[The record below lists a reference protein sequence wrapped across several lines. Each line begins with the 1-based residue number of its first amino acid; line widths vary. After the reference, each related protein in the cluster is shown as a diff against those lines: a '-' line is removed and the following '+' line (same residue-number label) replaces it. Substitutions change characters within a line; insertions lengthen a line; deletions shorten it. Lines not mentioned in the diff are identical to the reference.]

1 MGQRTDAIAIEW
13 KDENEIPFVSAI
25 GQGLDAEAIIET
37 AIQSRVPIFD
47 NPLLMQE
54 LMLLQKN
61 DLIPPHLYIAVAQ
74 ILAFVKYMDGEF
86 ALQDNNDATKDKSNS
101 NKETSI
107 SSKKNLT
114 PYRKN

>member
-86 ALQDNNDATKDKSNS
+86 SLTE
-101 NKETSI
+101 KEN
-107 SSKKNLT
+107 KKNATQDL
-114 PYRKN
+114 PNEKPLKNSLSPFRKH